1 MAMNRNQL
9 YYVAA
14 VLAAAA
20 AILAF
25 VDGDWFRGGTSAAL
39 AGAMVLAATGFPEK
53 SATNRRI
60 YFLILAVVIGSM
72 FIRIFGRSS

>member
-1 MAMNRNQL
+1 MATNKNQL

-14 VLAAAA
+14 VLAGLA
-20 AILAF
+20 AILQF
-25 VDGDWFRGGTSAAL
+25 IDRDWFRGATAAAL

-60 YFLILAVVIGSM
+60 YFVILAVVIGAM
-72 FIRIFGRSS
+72 FIRLFARYR

>member
-14 VLAAAA
+14 VLAAIAA
-20 AILAF
+20 VLQFI
-25 VDGDWFRGGTSAAL
+25 DGDWVRGATAAAL
-39 AGAMVLAATGFPEK
+39 AGAMVLAGTGFPEK

-60 YFLILAVVIGSM
+60 YFLILAVVIGTM
-72 FIRIFGRSS
+72 FIRVFTRYR

>member
-1 MAMNRNQL
+1 MAMNKNQI

-14 VLAAAA
+14 VLAALAS
-20 AILAF
+20 ILAF
-25 VDGDWFRGGTSAAL
+25 IDGDWFRGGTSAAL

-60 YFLILAVVIGSM
+60 YFLILAVVIGTM
-72 FIRIFGRSS
+72 FIRLFAR